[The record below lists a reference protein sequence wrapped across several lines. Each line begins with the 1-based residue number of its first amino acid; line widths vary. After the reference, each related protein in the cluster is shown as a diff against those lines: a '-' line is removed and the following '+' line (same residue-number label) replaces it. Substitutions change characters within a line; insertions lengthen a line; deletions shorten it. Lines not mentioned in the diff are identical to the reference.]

1 MKSKYG
7 NLRIAITS
15 VTIIFSFVLVGTVG
29 VGFKAV
35 NDARFLAKDIRD
47 GKPAYD
53 ISMSTM
59 NFQRDMNLI
68 LHASS
73 FPIIRNV
80 LDIFQLNFYP
90 VKSEILKLIEVIP
103 SFAGSHTPKKY
114 LVAFQN
120 SAEAR
125 GTGGILGAFAVIKID
140 KGKISVVRTGSNA
153 ALTSLDTIPLSMPKE
168 FTNLYRDDPAIWQ
181 NSNISPHFPYGAR
194 IWLALWE
201 KQFGEH
207 LDGVVAID
215 PIALSY
221 VLKATGPIVLDSG
234 EIISSKNVVSETL
247 KNAYKKYEYDNL
259 ARKEFLVRIII
270 KTSLKLTAGKFSKIG
285 IARAL
290 IRGVDENRIL
300 IYSSDS
306 EAEAVLATSKLGGA
320 LAFKSNNE
328 FRTVIINTDAS
339 KLDYYLMR
347 YTKVSSEGCG
357 NNSKVRV
364 SFTLRNSLKSAIGL
378 PAYVLTR
385 ADKTKPRGLI
395 SGQHRFLALIY
406 GPPSSK
412 LLGAR
417 RSTQFG
423 SPGGVGVER
432 ERALLAVDVELAP
445 GQSEKVSAIFERG
458 QGPITFHSQPLVSRE
473 RIEIYDKCK

>member
-1 MKSKYG
+1 M
-7 NLRIAITS
+7 
-15 VTIIFSFVLVGTVG
+15 
-29 VGFKAV
+29 
-35 NDARFLAKDIRD
+35 
-47 GKPAYD
+47 
-53 ISMSTM
+53 
-59 NFQRDMNLI
+59 
-68 LHASS
+68 
-73 FPIIRNV
+73 
-80 LDIFQLNFYP
+80 NFYP
-90 VKSEILKLIEVIP
+90 LRSEILKLITVSP
-103 SFAGSHTPKKY
+103 SLAGSHTPKKY

-153 ALTSLDTIPLSMPKE
+153 ALISLDAIPISMPKE

-181 NSNISPHFPYGAR
+181 NSNISAHFPYGAK

-201 KQFGEH
+201 KQFGER

-215 PIALSY
+215 PVALSY
-221 VLKATGPIVLDSG
+221 VLEATGPIMLDSG
-234 EIISSKNVVSETL
+234 ETISSKNVVSETL
-247 KNAYKKYEYDNL
+247 KNAYKRYEYDNL
-259 ARKEFLVRIII
+259 ARKEFLVRIIN
-270 KTSLKLTAGKFSKIG
+270 KTSLKLTAGKFSKVG

-290 IRGVDENRIL
+290 TRGVDENRIL
-300 IYSSDS
+300 IYSSDE

-320 LAFKSNNE
+320 LGLKSNNE

-347 YTKVSSEGCG
+347 DTKVSSEGCG

-385 ADKTKPRGLI
+385 ADKSKPTGLI

-432 ERALLAVDVELAP
+432 GRALLAVDVDLAP
-445 GQSEKVSAIFERG
+445 GQSENISAVFERG
-458 QGPITFHSQPLVSRE
+458 QGPITFHSQPLVNRE
-473 RIEIYDKCK
+473 RIEIYDNCK